1 MKRNTLYTV
10 NKWNKPAFMQN
21 IYEDG
26 GNINDTNIFGI
37 AKADNPFSKQVMA
50 GGLKSMAN
58 TSIGGG
64 IVGGLSGAVGGL
76 AYKGISGGLDSGAGS
91 AVNKIGGTVGGVVG
105 KVNPLLGAAI
115 TVGSGV
121 IGGGINALF
130 GTSVDQKKLSEAN
143 AGTSA
148 YNNFVSNAETFDAIQ
163 GPVAQANVQDAY
175 RGGVFKKG
183 WASRRNKALKQERAD
198 ARSWAYRGIDN
209 NIYNISDD
217 QMNDSL
223 YNFKSF
229 GGPLKKCYSYGGPL
243 GFSPGA
249 LGIMQNDKYLDA
261 INNRSAAIMGKPT
274 YGNTATTQPT
284 QFAEGGSMGFG
295 FLDGFSSDPIGAVVR
310 YQQNLD
316 KEEAALEAQEEYEA
330 RLAENAALQKRL
342 DDLSQGYT
350 NLQNTLAN
358 IPITLTPSLPQAT
371 TPQLQEEYT
380 PSVAAPVA
388 TRKSGNPTWDYVESQ
403 LRNSGKFSEA
413 QISGIKSNLER
424 ESGMVYDIYGDGG
437 GAFGLGQWH
446 GARQPKDKSLEGQTQ
461 HLIDTLTTF
470 DGAMHWLDKDAYNK
484 FQQARTP
491 EEAHY
496 YIAKGYERPR
506 KDILA
511 KLKKES
517 DMSLQKLRSNGSSM
531 NAFEDGGKIEIKHP
545 GRLTALKE
553 RTGKT
558 EAELWAEG
566 KPEVRKMI
574 TFARNARK
582 WNKAYG
588 GLLNA
593 SNNLLAF
600 GGELGTNGTD
610 FKNGLLQVNEGGS
623 HEENPL
629 GGVPMGV
636 DNEGVPN
643 MVQEGETV
651 FNNYVFSNLLEVPEF
666 MGKELGLGSL
676 AKKKKKGKGMSFAE
690 ASIKLAKESE
700 QRPNDPLSQAGL
712 QASLSK
718 LAEVQEAERMK
729 KDAQEYNEA
738 NAFARGG
745 RMQNV
750 YRKGSRLFMNPME
763 ELLAIPSED
772 GRRTTRTT
780 TRTSSMNPYTT
791 PTLSGDNA
799 GTTSV
804 SSTDTGITDTRVT
817 VPDSRAPQDTRT
829 PIASAPSVAT
839 PPLTP
844 GTGNTPASTMPAIPS
859 GFPSTFGIRPA
870 EEINP
875 DGWNFGDT
883 RTGEPYAPST
893 LSPLEQIASRKT
905 RDSRGTENERL
916 VTVTDG
922 GLGFDVERPLPEDNI
937 EYVGGEP
944 EDTYGRVAENN
955 PYTYPTWM
963 RYAPVVG
970 LGIASLTDA
979 LGLTNRPD
987 YTYADKIEASANRAG
1002 FTPNIGFDP
1011 IGDYLQYRPMDIWYE
1026 QNRMNA
1032 NARATDRGIMNTSG
1046 GNRATA
1052 MAGLIANGYNNQ
1064 IANGSLY
1071 RQALEYNDALRR
1083 ATADFN
1089 RGTNMFNAEGAYRAA
1104 SDNARFQQMA
1114 RQYQLSGLAQA
1125 AALRDA
1131 IDQRTSAARSA
1142 NLSGLLTSLG
1152 NIGRENFAMNQINWD
1167 RSRRYKGDL
1176 SGRSYYDTIDRRR
1189 RSRDNDSNG

>member
-26 GNINDTNIFGI
+26 GNIDDTNIFGI
-37 AKADNPFSKQVMA
+37 AKADNPFSKQVMS

-64 IVGGLSGAVGGL
+64 IVGGLSSAVGGL

-115 TVGSGV
+115 TVGSGI
-121 IGGGINALF
+121 IGGGINALV
-130 GTSVDQKKLSEAN
+130 GTSVDQKKLSAAN

-163 GPVAQANVQDAY
+163 GPVAQQNVQNAY

-183 WASRRNKALKQERAD
+183 WASRRNEALKQERAD

-209 NIYNISDD
+209 NIYNIADD
-217 QMNDSL
+217 QMNDAL

-274 YGNTATTQPT
+274 YGNIATTQPT

-295 FLDGFSSDPIGAVVR
+295 LLDGFSSDPIGTMVR

-358 IPITLTPSLPQAT
+358 IPTTLTPSLPQAT
-371 TPQLQEEYT
+371 APQPQEEYT
-380 PSVAAPVA
+380 PSVAAPVV
-388 TRKSGNPTWDYVESQ
+388 TRKSGNPTWDYVEGQ

-517 DMSLQKLRSNGSSM
+517 DMSLQKLHSNGGSM

-750 YRKGSRLFMNPME
+750 YRRGSSLFIDPRQ
-763 ELLAIPSED
+763 ELLDLPDPGD
-772 GRRTTRTT
+772 GRKMTDR
-780 TRTSSMNPYTT
+780 SSRGPYST
-791 PTLSGDNA
+791 PTLSGDNT

-829 PIASAPSVAT
+829 PIAGAPSVTTPPLNPNGTSDNGNIPADGNAGTNSGSSVAT
-839 PPLTP
+839 PPYAKTGPYIPADFTNFSDWVLKGNYNTP
-844 GTGNTPASTMPAIPS
+844 GHKLSLYRDIDSITSKAPSELKEYVDNQNPATPAST
-859 GFPSTFGIRPA
+859 
-870 EEINP
+870 
-875 DGWNFGDT
+875 D
-883 RTGEPYAPST
+883 
-893 LSPLEQIASRKT
+893 
-905 RDSRGTENERL
+905 
-916 VTVTDG
+916 
-922 GLGFDVERPLPEDNI
+922 
-937 EYVGGEP
+937 
-944 EDTYGRVAENN
+944 

-1064 IANGSLY
+1064 VANGSLY

-1142 NLSGLLTSLG
+1142 NLSGLFTSLG